1 MRLFVNLFLCSH
13 SQTVWLK
20 KKNSLDRKLKL
31 ITPRFLSQC
40 LRISAKDVVEDMKLF
55 MSGKGVP
62 GRGGAARAKRGEH
75 IPPPPQE
82 PAPEPPLGMN
92 GYRGDFCKYTVMALK
107 SFVL

>member
-1 MRLFVNLFLCSH
+1 M
-13 SQTVWLK
+13 
-20 KKNSLDRKLKL
+20 DRKLKL

>member
-1 MRLFVNLFLCSH
+1 MFRIMTL
-13 SQTVWLK
+13 W
-20 KKNSLDRKLKL
+20 
-31 ITPRFLSQC
+31 FLSQC

-62 GRGGAARAKRGEH
+62 GRGRAARAGRGEH

-92 GYRGDFCKYTVMALK
+92 GYRADFCKYIVMAFGNFL
-107 SFVL
+107 L